1 MLKTLPSN
9 LFFVL
14 LNESEPDMKTLLG
27 RAFLLEVE
35 KGDREKM
42 VLFARAFLVH
52 ALFSGAIRNTAS

>member
-1 MLKTLPSN
+1 MLNTPPPN

-14 LNESEPDMKTLLG
+14 LNEYEPDMKTLLG

-35 KGDREKM
+35 KGDMEKM

-52 ALFSGAIRNTAS
+52 TLMSGAIRRTAS